1 MVHITIQKV
10 FFRLV
15 SYYSECMQTIMRLSC
30 FEFLTYE
37 DCFRSS
43 VCRSRTSWR
52 CSDSGSRCWRGL
64 PTLKRRTGRC
74 AKCCANDTRRRR
86 APVASPNSETYCSRN
101 SLKPKRDSRFEH
113 SDVIN
118 ILRCEFITVSSVF
131 TGVSRGHFRTRA
143 TSGRAG
149 TDGVVTTA
157 RNHVEFES
165 AEKSGRNARAPAENS
180 APEGGWLQSNGCPD
194 SSE

>member
-1 MVHITIQKV
+1 MVHITINKV
-10 FFRLV
+10 QFSCVL
-15 SYYSECMQTIMRLSC
+15 LSC
-30 FEFLTYE
+30 FVFLTYE

-74 AKCCANDTRRRR
+74 ARCCANDTRRRR

-143 TSGRAG
+143 TSGRVG
-149 TDGVVTTA
+149 TDGVVTTT